1 MIELL
6 ASTRY
11 LEVSEGKYPLVG
23 LGDRFRE
30 AADEGFKLEMKRVS
44 ASASATLHR
53 TRSSSAQALTQ
64 DQRLLFDRLRAVRK
78 ELALR
83 QGVPPYVVFSDSTLR
98 DMCERMPRTE
108 AEMLEVAGV
117 GQTKLARYGAAFMD
131 VVKEFSGR
139 A

>member
-1 MIELL
+1 M
-6 ASTRY
+6 
-11 LEVSEGKYPLVG
+11 SEGKYPLVG

-44 ASASATLHR
+44 ASASASATAHR
-53 TRSSSAQALTQ
+53 ARSFSAQALTQ

-131 VVKEFSGR
+131 VVKKFSGR
-139 A
+139 T